1 MASEN
6 MSFTTLENVLNDSVF
21 PRYNRTMSR
30 HSEFD
35 QDGYIRIT
43 LYSIIFILS
52 VVGNGL
58 VILTLVQNQ
67 RMRTVTNVFLL
78 NLSVSDLLLAVLCMP
93 FTIIPQLMRNFIF
106 GEFMCVT
113 IRYFQAVSVGV
124 SCFTLVTISLER
136 YFAIVEPLRSRR
148 WQTRSH
154 SYKCIMGIWLLAFV
168 LMIPIAAS
176 QEVIQIGNSNRYA
189 CREIW
194 PKNLQEV
201 EIAYSVSLCA
211 ILFVIPLFIMALAYG
226 RIAYGLWIDISQQVI
241 DNTESIQY
249 KLSKEEGL
257 GSQTTP
263 LREGHHQKNGGDHV
277 SLRHSNL
284 HHCVASRRRVIRMLF
299 VIVMEYFV
307 CWTPL
312 YICSTWKIIHY
323 LSIHERVSN
332 LAWSLMLLLAYVSSF
347 VHPVTYCFMNKNFR
361 KGFVSV
367 FKCFLKKRLSSHTEM
382 SNLTAN
388 SSPTV
393 RFQSSE
399 YTRVQSIE

>member
-226 RIAYGLWIDISQQVI
+226 RIAYGLWVDISQQVI